1 MDGND
6 ESGQALRPLWR
17 KEPAMN
23 TDSAKFTNKRLVLW
37 LLSPLGVLLVV
48 GGAVLAFMQKDAPA
62 WFQVIGSLAAVITA
76 LVVANKQARD
86 TAQARRSKDEVVFRL
101 VCGVAERAAAVSSL
115 LFQNFDTIQSN
126 DKAARVEIMTTV
138 EEQLLA
144 MRGIN
149 PVDLPLPDMVE
160 PFLVIRGALEQSV
173 VMARLLSDTGMID
186 RLRCATTL
194 SMNSQAIHQAARKLS
209 GMRLA

>member
-1 MDGND
+1 
-6 ESGQALRPLWR
+6 
-17 KEPAMN
+17 MN
-23 TDSAKFTNKRLVLW
+23 ADKAKFTDQKPILW
-37 LLSPLGVLLVV
+37 LLSPLSVLLVV
-48 GGAVLAFMQKDAPA
+48 GGLAWVFKQNDAPA
-62 WFQVIGSLAAVITA
+62 WFQVIGSLGAVVTA

-86 TAQARRSKDEVVFRL
+86 TAQARRAKDEVVYRL
-101 VCGVAERAAAVSSL
+101 VCGVADRAAAVSSL
-115 LFQNFDTIQSN
+115 LFRNFDMIQSD

-149 PVDLPLPDMVE
+149 PVDLPLPEMVE
-160 PFLVIRGALEQSV
+160 PFLIIRGALEQSV
-173 VMARLLSDTGMID
+173 VMARLLSDTGVID

-209 GMRLA
+209 GMQLS

>member
-1 MDGND
+1 M
-6 ESGQALRPLWR
+6 
-17 KEPAMN
+17 
-23 TDSAKFTNKRLVLW
+23 
-37 LLSPLGVLLVV
+37 
-48 GGAVLAFMQKDAPA
+48 
-62 WFQVIGSLAAVITA
+62 AAVVTA

-86 TAQARRSKDEVVFRL
+86 TAQARRTNDEVVFRL
-101 VCGVAERAAAVSSL
+101 DCGVATRAAAVSSL

-173 VMARLLSDTGMID
+173 VMARLLSDTGTID

-194 SMNSQAIHQAARKLS
+194 SMNSQAIHDAARKLS
-209 GMRLA
+209 GLRLV